1 LWRSL
6 GHHDHAGAFHID
18 GVTGPDEYSAVCDDN
33 AYTNLMA
40 QANLVAAADAAE
52 RHPRHATALGITDE
66 ETAAWRDAAAAM
78 TVPFDEDL
86 RVHEPSAGF
95 TRHQRWDF
103 DATGPERYPL
113 LLHYP
118 YFDLYRKQVVKQADL
133 VLAMYLRGDAFT
145 PEQKARGFAY
155 YEPLTVRDS
164 SLSAYCQSV
173 VAAEVGHLQLAYDY
187 LGETAMMDLE
197 DLENNA
203 RDGLHIAAL
212 AGTWTALVAGFGGM
226 RLFNGDS
233 IRFAPRLP
241 DALSRVAFRLDF
253 RGRRLRVEVK
263 RTSATYSL
271 AAGEPIEILHYEQ
284 PFTLTAEHPVVRDL
298 PEMVHREAPQ
308 QPPGRA
314 PRRRSQAPGQH
325 GARS

>member
-1 LWRSL
+1 
-6 GHHDHAGAFHID
+6 
-18 GVTGPDEYSAVCDDN
+18 
-33 AYTNLMA
+33 MA
-40 QANLVAAADAAE
+40 QGNLVAAADAAE
-52 RHPRHATALGITDE
+52 RHPRHAAALGVSDE

-78 TVPFDEDL
+78 TLPFDEDL
-86 RVHEPSAGF
+86 GVHQQSDGY

-103 DATGPERYPL
+103 AATDPEHYPL
-113 LLHYP
+113 LLNYP

-145 PEQKARGFAY
+145 AEQKARNFAY

-173 VAAEVGHLQLAYDY
+173 IAAEVGHLSLAYDY
-187 LGETAMMDLE
+187 LGESAMMDLE

-212 AGTWTALVAGFGGM
+212 AGTWTALVAGLGGM

-241 DALSRVAFRLDF
+241 HALSRIAFRLLF
-253 RGRRLRVEVK
+253 RGRRLRVEV
-263 RTSATYSL
+263 RHSTATYTL
-271 AAGEPIEILHYEQ
+271 AQGAPLEILHYEE
-284 PFTLTAEHPVVRDL
+284 PFTLTTDRPVVRDL
-298 PEMVHREAPQ
+298 PRFPHLPQ
-308 QPPGRA
+308 PEQPPGRA
-314 PRRRSQAPGQH
+314 PRRRGQQGSAH
-325 GARS
+325 GAEPGPDTP

>member
-1 LWRSL
+1 
-6 GHHDHAGAFHID
+6 
-18 GVTGPDEYSAVCDDN
+18 
-33 AYTNLMA
+33 MA

-52 RHPRHATALGITDE
+52 RHPRHASALGITDE
-66 ETAAWRDAAAAM
+66 ETAAWRDAASAM

-86 RVHEPSAGF
+86 RVHEQSAGF

-103 DATGPERYPL
+103 ESTDPEHYPL

-145 PEQKARGFAY
+145 AEQKARGFAY

-173 VAAEVGHLQLAYDY
+173 IAAEVGHLQLAYDY
-187 LGETAMMDLE
+187 LGESAMMDLE

-212 AGTWTALVAGFGGM
+212 AGTWTALVAGLGGM

-241 DALSRVAFRLDF
+241 DALSRIAFRLNF

-263 RTSATYSL
+263 RTSATYFL
-271 AAGEPIEILHYEQ
+271 AEGAPIEILHYEK
-284 PFTLTAEHPVVRDL
+284 PFTLTTERPVVRDL
-298 PEMVHREAPQ
+298 PGIAHREPPK

-314 PRRRSQAPGQH
+314 PRRRKHGPGPP
-325 GARS
+325 S